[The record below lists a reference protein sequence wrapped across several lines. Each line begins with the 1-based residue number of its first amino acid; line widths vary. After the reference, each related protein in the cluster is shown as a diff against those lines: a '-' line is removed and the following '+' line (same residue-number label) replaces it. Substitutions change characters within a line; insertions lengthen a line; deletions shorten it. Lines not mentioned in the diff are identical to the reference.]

1 MWRLDLWDVFAVL
14 IAVAGP
20 PKVVLSFARLAEGR
34 DRRALRHLAVRTT
47 VTAMLCGVVV
57 AMTADPLLHLF
68 HIGHADVEIAGGAIF
83 FVYALRLVL
92 DGHTETPA
100 GSPADGFMALL
111 LPYVVSPLAMTSI
124 IVLAVTHKG
133 WVWSAL
139 VASAY
144 VAVAAS
150 NLLTML
156 ALTYVLHRVPRT
168 WIEVAGR
175 LLGLLLAAVGVEL
188 LIVGLEGM
196 GVIARSNRP

>member
-1 MWRLDLWDVFAVL
+1 MDLWDVFAVL

-20 PKVVLSFARLAEGR
+20 PKVILSFAQLAKGR
-34 DRRALRHLAVRTT
+34 DRRALRQLAVRTT
-47 VTAMLCGVVV
+47 ATAMLCGVVV

-68 HIGHADVEIAGGAIF
+68 HIGHADVEIAGGGIF

-100 GSPADGFMALL
+100 GSSTDAFRALL

-133 WVWSAL
+133 WGWSAL
-139 VASAY
+139 VALAY
-144 VAVAAS
+144 AAVAAS

-196 GVIARSNRP
+196 GVIARSARP